1 VPDREGPV
9 VPMVIVVFR
18 SRFKDGVDV
27 GAYASLS
34 EEMRELVGTQPGFVS
49 IETLE
54 GPDGTRVSLEVFET
68 DEAAVAWRGN
78 PAHRAA
84 QRRGR
89 EEFYAWY
96 SVQVTE
102 VLRSHE
108 LQLTTTAPA
117 AR

>member
-1 VPDREGPV
+1 
-9 VPMVIVVFR
+9 MVIVVFR

-27 GAYASLS
+27 EAYGALAR
-34 EEMRELVGTQPGFVS
+34 EMRELVATQPGFVS
-49 IETLE
+49 IETFE
-54 GPDGTRVSLEVFET
+54 GPDGSRVSLEVFET
-68 DEAAVAWRGN
+68 DEAAVAWRGH

-96 SVQVTE
+96 SVHVTE

-117 AR
+117 AH